1 LAREKTVTFLG
12 NAPAGRAG
20 ERGSPCVRG
29 SVKRVFLLSP
39 ANAAGT
45 RAQRLLSAE
54 CETELVLR
62 LRGGGV
68 GLGELFSFMS
78 SLYFRGK
85 LTYAQR
91 FAAPPESLPGVLV
104 ITPSRGLLPPEQ
116 IISLND
122 LRQMALGR
130 VDVEDERYR
139 EPLRRDARR
148 LLEGLG
154 REAEVVLLGSVATSK
169 YIEPL
174 LEVFGERLVF
184 PEEFLGRGDMSR
196 GGLLLKCT
204 REAVELEY
212 VPIARAQKGSKKKAG
227 DRKARKGRRKR

>member
-1 LAREKTVTFLG
+1 
-12 NAPAGRAG
+12 
-20 ERGSPCVRG
+20 VRG

-116 IISLND
+116 IIVLDD

-130 VDVEDERYR
+130 VDVGDARYR

-154 REAEVVLLGSVATSK
+154 PEAEVVLLGSVATSK

-184 PEEFLGRGDMSR
+184 PAEFLGRGDMGR

-212 VPIARAQKGSKKKAG
+212 VPIARAQNGRKKKAG
-227 DRKARKGRRKR
+227 GTKARKGGRKR